1 VPAIAVFTLTG
12 HTALLMS
19 KKRPDCPILA
29 FTPLEKTFHRMSIFW
44 GTTPFLVNFTKS
56 VEEMVHTVDHAILS
70 STDLVKGQQV
80 VIISGLPVSAMRKP
94 NLVLLHTI
102 GESYGA

>member
-1 VPAIAVFTLTG
+1 
-12 HTALLMS
+12 
-19 KKRPDCPILA
+19 
-29 FTPLEKTFHRMSIFW
+29 
-44 GTTPFLVNFTKS
+44 
-56 VEEMVHTVDHAILS
+56 MVHTVDHAILS